1 MPDIPQ
7 VADAVVQTTNGGSI
21 RAGVWTG
28 VVIAALGFF
37 TVIIKQIGPW
47 RKQTTD
53 AEGLLREKLSARVDG
68 LEKQVDA
75 LRAELLAQ
83 AARSEK
89 IIADMRA
96 QHALEMHQTR
106 EQHLVEL
113 ANVLT
118 RKMDGDR
125 P

>member
-1 MPDIPQ
+1 MPDLTP
-7 VADAVVQTTNGGSI
+7 VAEAVVQTTNGGSI
-21 RAGVWTG
+21 RAGVWTTA
-28 VVIAALGFF
+28 VVAVIGLFGL
-37 TVIIKQIGPW
+37 IIKQIGPW

-89 IIADMRA
+89 IIADIRA
-96 QHALEMHQTR
+96 QHALEMQQTR
-106 EQHLVEL
+106 ERHLLDL
-113 ANVLT
+113 ASALS
-118 RKMDGDR
+118 RKIDGEKR
-125 P
+125 